1 MSALKTLL
9 VHLDASPTGL
19 ARLTLAHQWATQ
31 HDSLVSVLYATTPA
45 DLLYPLGFGTGYEA
59 AALLDDLEATRRNHA
74 KGLFDSAVASGM
86 TRLQWSE
93 LGRQESL
100 SAFVEQA
107 FYADLVVLG
116 QREPESVSSQGVPA
130 DFVEWVVMDSGK
142 PTLVLPYIGVDA
154 QPARKVL
161 VAWKPSRESA
171 RAVAAALP
179 LLQAAAQVD
188 VVWWHEPGRSAD
200 DASVALLA
208 YLQRHGISAIAH
220 ACGEASAEM
229 GDLLLSRCSDLASD
243 LLVMGCYGH
252 TRAREWV
259 LGGVTR
265 TLLRSMTLPVLMV
278 H

>member
-19 ARLTLAHQWATQ
+19 ARLKLAHQWAAQ
-31 HDSLVSVLYATTPA
+31 HDSLVTVLYATTPA

-59 AALLDDLEATRRNHA
+59 AALLDDLEATRRNRA
-74 KGLFDSAVASGM
+74 KSLFDSAVASGM

-93 LGRQESL
+93 LGRQDAL
-100 SAFVEQA
+100 SGFVEQA
-107 FYADLVVLG
+107 FYADMVVLG
-116 QREPESVSSQGVPA
+116 QREPESISSQGVPA

-142 PTLVLPYIGVDA
+142 PTLVLPYISVDA
-154 QPARKVL
+154 KPARRVL

-179 LLQAAAQVD
+179 LLQGAEQID
-188 VVWWHEPGRSAD
+188 VAWWHEPGRPAD
-200 DASVALLA
+200 DAGVALLA
-208 YLQRHGISAIAH
+208 YLQRHGINARAH
-220 ACGEASAEM
+220 PCGEASAEL
-229 GDLLLSRCSDLASD
+229 GNLLLSRCSDLGAD

-259 LGGVTR
+259 LGGATR
-265 TLLRSMTLPVLMV
+265 TVLRSMTLPVLMV